1 MQLDYGVKRKGTG
14 TRNNPQGPAIAVF
27 VRKDGTRRDP
37 AWCTP
42 ALPRPG
48 CGVKPMHFSW
58 GKKDSQGPAIA
69 VFFGKTRFAGT
80 CRDRDSCNTCNNP
93 SRVWCKTYGNGD
105 PRCVFLGGRRDPQ
118 SAAIVAFYG
127 KTGHAGGLGGKVA
140 WHSPKPDGTR
150 DCRKSKAADVVLL
163 CLDV

>member
-1 MQLDYGVKRKGTG
+1 MVYTCTTPNGVWCKTNAFFLGKEGLAGTRDRGILWEKRDSQGLAGTG
-14 TRNNPQGPAIAVF
+14 TRVTLAITQA
-27 VRKDGTRRDP
+27 
-37 AWCTP
+37 
-42 ALPRPG
+42 G
-48 CGVKPMHFSW
+48 CGVRRT
-58 GKKDSQGPAIA
+58 GTG
-69 VFFGKTRFAGT
+69 TRDAF
-80 CRDRDSCNTCNNP
+80 
-93 SRVWCKTYGNGD
+93 
-105 PRCVFLGGRRDPQ
+105 FLGGRRDPQ